1 MSTRPSPDPQKPFR
15 ISRPG
20 MSWIY
25 MILFMV
31 LIWLWFFKGQNTIQE
46 TTWKQFKQEMLVPK
60 DVARLTVVNN
70 ARVEIYIREESLDKP
85 LYKNIPRG
93 VLNDEPVP
101 GPHFYF
107 NIGSVEIF
115 HAELEKAQENL
126 PGTDHVTVTY
136 STRENWWQN
145 FLFLLPIGFLILFW
159 MFLLRRS
166 MPGMKGKGTSIFNFG
181 QSNARVI
188 EKGAKSKITF
198 KDVAGMEEAKEEIYE
213 LITFLKSPDK
223 YKRLGAK
230 MPKGVLLVGPPGT
243 GKTLLAKAIAGEAGV
258 PFFSLSGSEFV
269 EMFVGVGASR
279 MRDLFQKAKAKA
291 PCIIFIDEIDTV
303 GRARGKAHAFQANDE
318 RESTLNQLLA
328 ELDGFDTDA
337 GVIVLAATNRG
348 DVLDPALLRPGR
360 FDRHIHLEL
369 PNLKERE
376 AIFSVHIKPLQLSGD
391 VNTAALAAQTPG
403 FSGADIAN
411 ICNEAALI
419 AARREKQVVG
429 KQDFM
434 DAIDRVIGGLEK
446 KSKII
451 TPEEKRRIAYHEAGH
466 VTASWYLE
474 HAHPVL
480 KVSIIP
486 RGRSL
491 GAAWYIPE
499 ERQIITRS
507 EFFDAICTALGGR
520 AAEEL
525 IFEEVSS
532 NALDDLEKATK
543 HAYNMVVNYGL
554 GTTLRNISFYDS
566 TGRTEQSLY
575 RSYSERTAQKID
587 SEAQQIIDD
596 AYDKTIQILLDH
608 QDQLHALAK
617 ALIRKETLHR
627 PDVEEILGARKKNE
641 DHASP

>member
-1 MSTRPSPDPQKPFR
+1 
-15 ISRPG
+15 

-25 MILFMV
+25 IILFIV

-46 TTWKQFKQEMLVPK
+46 TTWKQFEEEMLVPK

-85 LYKNIPRG
+85 LYKNIPRRL
-93 VLNDEPVP
+93 LNDEPVP

-126 PGTDHVTVTY
+126 PGTEHVTVTY
-136 STRENWWQN
+136 GTRENWWQN
-145 FLFLLPIGFLILFW
+145 FLFLLPIIFLVLFW
-159 MFLLRRS
+159 MFLLRRGI
-166 MPGMKGKGTSIFNFG
+166 PGMKGKGTSIFNFG

-188 EKGAKSKITF
+188 EKGTKSKITF

-376 AIFSVHIKPLQLSGD
+376 AIFSVHLKPLQLSGD

-543 HAYNMVVNYGL
+543 QAYNMVVNYGL

-627 PDVEEILGARKKNE
+627 PDVEEILGARKKSE

>member
-1 MSTRPSPDPQKPFR
+1 
-15 ISRPG
+15 

-46 TTWKQFKQEMLVPK
+46 TTWKQFEEEMLIPK

-303 GRARGKAHAFQANDE
+303 GRARGKTHAFQANDE

-543 HAYNMVVNYGL
+543 QAYNMVVNYGL

-617 ALIRKETLHR
+617 ALIRKETLLR
-627 PDVEEILGARKKNE
+627 PDVEKILGARKKSE